1 MCWDWSIYLIICS
14 LCLVTSGMVWY
25 APCDRMN
32 RMNDRVPLCQM
43 SRRHSRRT
51 RMNPL
56 FSAEKMSIDRAWQ
69 RMNWMPNE
77 SWMIECWMNPL
88 IYVPGL
94 DVLSFVDQSICPVPS
109 RPLREAFYYQH
120 RRPLSTHCLWPSIL
134 FYFLWLRSEWAS
146 PHFLRK
152 GPFEILSVIGLES
165 NRIGVWPHW
174 GLPFMISR
182 PDAVWWVMKRFDVN
196 ACSNLPRCLIC
207 WILFNMI
214 LRGSSPPVV
223 ICIVYQS
230 KSLDAD

>member
-120 RRPLSTHCLWPSIL
+120 RPPIIHPLPLALDSFLFSVAPQWVSLTTLFTERPLRDSLGH
-134 FYFLWLRSEWAS
+134 
-146 PHFLRK
+146 
-152 GPFEILSVIGLES
+152 
-165 NRIGVWPHW
+165 RIGEQPHRCLASLRIAIHDFTARR
-174 GLPFMISR
+174 GVVG
-182 PDAVWWVMKRFDVN
+182 DEAVWCECLLQFAQMF
-196 ACSNLPRCLIC
+196 NLLN
-207 WILFNMI
+207 F
-214 LRGSSPPVV
+214 V
-223 ICIVYQS
+223 
-230 KSLDAD
+230 